1 MRTRFAASLGRVIR
15 QTALRPM
22 ESLLLFAEELE
33 RRDGEAAQ
41 ALLGVE
47 RLQAEVEELRAHGV
61 AVATFF
67 AALPAALE
75 ERDADERAA
84 EAERTRAAAVL
95 RDAEAEAERARKE
108 NERLAAERLL
118 QEARDEV
125 RAADAWAAQAQAAR
139 ETLAR
144 ESDERHLEAE
154 QVASRATALAGSVRD
169 VPAPAPG
176 IEGALEWAS
185 RARGA
190 LLLEHAGLVT
200 ELDTVVR
207 EASELLASVLGD
219 PLTAIAVAGLRD
231 RLERALR

>member
-1 MRTRFAASLGRVIR
+1 MRTRFGASLGRVIR

-67 AALPAALE
+67 AALPAAL
-75 ERDADERAA
+75 
-84 EAERTRAAAVL
+84 AERTRAAAAL

-125 RAADAWAAQAQAAR
+125 RAADAWA
-139 ETLAR
+139 
-144 ESDERHLEAE
+144 
-154 QVASRATALAGSVRD
+154 
-169 VPAPAPG
+169 
-176 IEGALEWAS
+176 
-185 RARGA
+185 
-190 LLLEHAGLVT
+190 
-200 ELDTVVR
+200 
-207 EASELLASVLGD
+207 
-219 PLTAIAVAGLRD
+219 
-231 RLERALR
+231 

>member
-1 MRTRFAASLGRVIR
+1 MRTRFGASLGRVIR

-47 RLQAEVEELRAHGV
+47 RLQAEVEEL
-61 AVATFF
+61 
-67 AALPAALE
+67 
-75 ERDADERAA
+75 
-84 EAERTRAAAVL
+84 
-95 RDAEAEAERARKE
+95 
-108 NERLAAERLL
+108 
-118 QEARDEV
+118 
-125 RAADAWAAQAQAAR
+125 
-139 ETLAR
+139 
-144 ESDERHLEAE
+144 HLEAE

-176 IEGALEWAS
+176 IEGTLEWAS

-190 LLLEHAGLVT
+190 LLLEHSGLVT
-200 ELDTVVR
+200 ERDTVVR

-219 PLTAIAVAGLRD
+219 PLTAIAVAG
-231 RLERALR
+231 